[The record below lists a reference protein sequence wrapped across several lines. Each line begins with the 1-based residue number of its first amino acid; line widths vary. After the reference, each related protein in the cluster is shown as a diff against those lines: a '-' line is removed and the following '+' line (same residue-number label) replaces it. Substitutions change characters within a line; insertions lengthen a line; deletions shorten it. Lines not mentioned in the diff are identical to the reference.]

1 MLVINLDPV
10 QEQQELLSTEPSL
23 HPLFFIPEERF
34 LHENLDRQTHPSS
47 FQGSILL
54 LGKENPLELSCESQM
69 DRTGVAMATPP

>member
-69 DRTGVAMATPP
+69 DGTGVAMATPP